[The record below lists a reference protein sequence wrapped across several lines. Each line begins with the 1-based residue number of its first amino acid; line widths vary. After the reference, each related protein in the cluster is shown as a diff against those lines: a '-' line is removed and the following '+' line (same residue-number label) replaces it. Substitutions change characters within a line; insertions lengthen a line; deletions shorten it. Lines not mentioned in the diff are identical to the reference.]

1 MARNVEEP
9 NVVVLTSNPG
19 PSTSS
24 SSSMMP
30 KQRVLCSHCEKILSP
45 ISDKIR
51 TPISENIFSPIADKM
66 RSPIFDRIR
75 SPKLAAKINFRQGND
90 EASFEAE
97 IEVAER
103 LLPKD
108 NNKQSKFVVKLEQ
121 SCEIR
126 GLQSFNQ

>member
-1 MARNVEEP
+1 
-9 NVVVLTSNPG
+9 
-19 PSTSS
+19 
-24 SSSMMP
+24 
-30 KQRVLCSHCEKILSP
+30 
-45 ISDKIR
+45 
-51 TPISENIFSPIADKM
+51 M
-66 RSPIFDRIR
+66 RSPIFDRMM